1 MSLEICKW
9 TCLSWTTKIS
19 LLEWHRKPSQPFCL
33 LMVGTTKRRPGG
45 AIKSVGQRHHFPV
58 YGEILR
64 VNHQPALLGNL
75 ELQLIKCSRA
85 RMIWSLLFCQTWCS
99 SRFWNCYK
107 ATLKMWTT
115 WKMWTQHFAK
125 LLRITSTSFTM
136 NTFASTTRQS
146 TSASSLVVQY
156 SS

>member
-9 TCLSWTTKIS
+9 TCLSWTTNIP

-33 LMVGTTKRRPGG
+33 LMVGPTKRRPGG

-64 VNHQPALLGNL
+64 VNHQPALGNL
-75 ELQLIKCSRA
+75 ELQLIKCSRTQ
-85 RMIWSLLFCQTWCS
+85 MIWSWLFCQTWCS
-99 SRFWNCYK
+99 SRFWNYYK

-115 WKMWTQHFAK
+115 WEMWTQPFAK
-125 LLRITSTSFTM
+125 LLRITSTSYTM